1 MSYSKGL
8 IPKEQVKDLVEFLK
22 AIGIPVRV
30 ASAAW
35 EMYQVQLVGR
45 WWAITCSSK
54 DVVGIP
60 DAMLGLT
67 QKFLRETTNFDPSAI
82 TDTQRLDFMLSE
94 HRKVVIEIEGRG
106 SLGRHYAV
114 YVEEG
119 FMGDRQYAPVKFTQA
134 EEFSGS
140 SPQGAEIKRQA
151 IDLAINESKEQT
163 NEKSN

>member
-1 MSYSKGL
+1 MAYSRGL
-8 IPKEQVKDLVEFLK
+8 IPKERVKDLIEFLR

-30 ASAAW
+30 ASTAW
-35 EMYQVQLVGR
+35 EMYQVNIAGR
-45 WWAITCSSK
+45 WWAITCSNK

-60 DAMLGLT
+60 DAMLGLA
-67 QKFLRETTNFDPSAI
+67 QKFLRETFNNGPAAI

-94 HRKVVIEIEGRG
+94 HRKVVIEIEGWG

-119 FMGDRQYAPVKFTQA
+119 FMGDRQYDAVKFTQA

-151 IDLAINESKEQT
+151 IDLAINELKPVEDQA
-163 NEKSN
+163 